1 MYQFKVS
8 EMTCG
13 HCERAIRNEIE
24 DLDAQAQVEVDLIQ
38 KTVSV
43 ESQHPL
49 SAIQQAIVEAG
60 YEAEIMGAK

>member
-1 MYQFKVS
+1 MYLFEVK

-24 DLDAQAQVEVDLIQ
+24 DLDPQAKVTVDLEQ

-43 ESQHPL
+43 ESSQQ
-49 SAIQQAIVEAG
+49 QQAIQTAIEEAG
-60 YEAEIMGAK
+60 YAATAKAP